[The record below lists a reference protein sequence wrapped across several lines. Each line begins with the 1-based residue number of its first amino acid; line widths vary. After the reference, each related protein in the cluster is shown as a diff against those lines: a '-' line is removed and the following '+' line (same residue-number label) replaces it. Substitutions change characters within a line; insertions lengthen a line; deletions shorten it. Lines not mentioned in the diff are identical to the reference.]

1 MKIKSYAKLNL
12 TLEIDGKNSNGYH
25 KISGV
30 FQNISL
36 FDEIIIKESK
46 KHVIFLFFRGPGAPQ
61 LIGGPHGAP
70 KIIDLLA
77 NIFVY

>member
-1 MKIKSYAKLNL
+1 MTNIKIKSYAKLNL

-36 FDEIIIKESK
+36 FVINTSPIIKS
-46 KHVIFLFFRGPGAPQ
+46 RGIDAS
-61 LIGGPHGAP
+61 LISIEFTPHRTIKLGCS
-70 KIIDLLA
+70 
-77 NIFVY
+77 